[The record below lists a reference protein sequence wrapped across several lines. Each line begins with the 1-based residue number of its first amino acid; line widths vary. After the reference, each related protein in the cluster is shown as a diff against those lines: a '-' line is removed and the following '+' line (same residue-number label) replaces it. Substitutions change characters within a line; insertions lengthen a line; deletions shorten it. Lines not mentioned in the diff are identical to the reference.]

1 MVTIRYVNK
10 NDIEYIKHILTIH
23 DVFFKDYI
31 SIILDKLILNK
42 NIVSCLIAESNGKQ
56 IGFDINVLD
65 MYNFWNTIYKNLN
78 FIGKYK
84 YIRDNKKDN
93 NYNFNKPT
101 SICNNVIN
109 NLYTP
114 QNNIAYTLFYYNS
127 QTNKN
132 IKGFMLGIIQMI
144 ILKNFREGDFL
155 YQSAEIKQDNILSI
169 ESYKKRGFNTT
180 SFSYLPN
187 GNIFAVI
194 NIKNI
199 EKKLKTFKINAN
211 ILY

>member
-1 MVTIRYVNK
+1 M
-10 NDIEYIKHILTIH
+10 KHI
-23 DVFFKDYI
+23 
-31 SIILDKLILNK
+31 
-42 NIVSCLIAESNGKQ
+42 
-56 IGFDINVLD
+56 
-65 MYNFWNTIYKNLN
+65 FWNTIYKNLN

-199 EKKLKTFKINAN
+199 EEKLKTFKINAN

>member
-109 NLYTP
+109 NL
-114 QNNIAYTLFYYNS
+114 
-127 QTNKN
+127 
-132 IKGFMLGIIQMI
+132 
-144 ILKNFREGDFL
+144 
-155 YQSAEIKQDNILSI
+155 
-169 ESYKKRGFNTT
+169 
-180 SFSYLPN
+180 
-187 GNIFAVI
+187 
-194 NIKNI
+194 
-199 EKKLKTFKINAN
+199 
-211 ILY
+211 